1 MARSHQ
7 ITINGNSFLARR
19 GALLL
24 DAALSNGI
32 DLPYDCR
39 AGHCG
44 TCCVRLVS
52 GQVKGGEGS
61 EPGIVHA
68 CQCRIIADA
77 VIERGEGAG
86 VRTVEGVL
94 SSLRS
99 LSSEVIE
106 VGIRTKRALPYLAGQ
121 YAQVRFSGYP
131 KRPFSFTHPLRGN
144 PNSGSVW
151 FHVRRMKD

>member
-7 ITINGNSFLARR
+7 ITIDGNSFLARR

-32 DLPYDCR
+32 DLPFDCR

-52 GQVKGGEGS
+52 GEVRGGEGS

-68 CQCRIIADA
+68 CQCRIVGDV
-77 VIERGEGAG
+77 VIEREQASG
-86 VRTVEGVL
+86 VGTVKGVL
-94 SSLRS
+94 S
-99 LSSEVIE
+99 
-106 VGIRTKRALPYLAGQ
+106 
-121 YAQVRFSGYP
+121 
-131 KRPFSFTHPLRGN
+131 
-144 PNSGSVW
+144 
-151 FHVRRMKD
+151 